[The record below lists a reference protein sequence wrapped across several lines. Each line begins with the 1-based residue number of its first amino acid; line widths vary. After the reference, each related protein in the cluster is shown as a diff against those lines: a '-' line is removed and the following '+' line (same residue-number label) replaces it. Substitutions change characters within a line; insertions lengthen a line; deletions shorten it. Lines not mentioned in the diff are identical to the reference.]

1 MTLDILKRDTYIFVL
16 LFFVWNFSLVKAQEL
31 SELQEAVEEA
41 PSDKEKFYALMKLS
55 DFLSYSDTTQALQ
68 ALQQANSLK
77 KGDPYLEGIYLFYE
91 AGIYFNY
98 DILKS
103 QKLYQRAETY
113 LKWYTTPEAYRYRAR
128 LWHNFGV
135 LEQYSGKEQNFLNI
149 TLEYCIPFAE
159 KSGDV
164 DLLIGY
170 LTDVGMVFANNKEYS
185 KAWEYYQKALNQADK
200 NNIES
205 ESLLWTY
212 LNMFDIDYIRANKK
226 SISNLYNKIIIL
238 WKKFP
243 NNKLTG
249 YIYRNEARYFAMLG
263 RSEDA
268 LRSIDKGIEFVLKN
282 NILSDYLFLE
292 YEKVLIL
299 KQLGRFEEAKR
310 GLQKLLEAP
319 INKTLIKNQLG
330 LLLELADMEAKLN
343 QYQTAYELM
352 VKHRA
357 LKDSLTAENDK
368 KMLADM
374 EIQYRT
380 AEKEKAILQLESKNK
395 QNLILSVGGILVLF
409 IVTAWAIY
417 AWNVQKKRHKKDLL
431 LRKQQQEIE
440 ITHAVMEG
448 EQQER
453 NRLARDLH
461 DGLGGRITGIKMNA
475 EMLAQKLQQK
485 EDLQKI
491 IKQMDIAII
500 ELRNTAHNLEPSV
513 LEKYGLQAAISD
525 FCLSLQT
532 KNQKIKLYTDGL
544 ANLINKKWQ
553 LSVYRIVQELVTNAV
568 KHSEATEILLQCTFK
583 DRFLMIEIED
593 NGKGF
598 DPKTVSRN
606 MGLNSI
612 ETRVIYLGGKMEIH
626 SEKGVGTTIN
636 IECKI

>member
-1 MTLDILKRDTYIFVL
+1 MVKKYIFIGYCLCVG
-16 LFFVWNFSLVKAQEL
+16 LFFSRVDAQEI
-31 SELQEAVEEA
+31 SDLQETVKKATT
-41 PSDKEKFYALMKLS
+41 DREKFYALTELS
-55 DFLSYSDTTQALQ
+55 SHLSYSDTAQAFQALRE
-68 ALQQANSLK
+68 ARSLIDK
-77 KGDPYLEGIYLFYE
+77 DPYLEGIYILTE
-91 AGIYFNY
+91 AGIYFHY
-98 DILKS
+98 DVTRS

-113 LKWYTTPEAYRYRAR
+113 LKWYTTPEAYRYQAK
-128 LWHNFGV
+128 LWHNYGA
-135 LEQYSGKEQNFLNI
+135 LEQYNGKEQNFLNI
-149 TLEYCIPFAE
+149 TLKYCIPFAE

-170 LTDVGMVFANNKEYS
+170 LTDVGMILNNNREYDKS
-185 KAWEYYQKALNQADK
+185 LEYYQRALNQADK
-200 NNIES
+200 HNIES
-205 ESLLWTY
+205 ESLLWAYINMHEVY
-212 LNMFDIDYIRANKK
+212 LRKADKK
-226 SISNLYNKIIIL
+226 SVFSLYNKMMNL

-243 NNKLTG
+243 KSKLTG
-249 YIYRNEARYFAMLG
+249 LVYRNEARYFTSIG
-263 RSEDA
+263 KNKEA
-268 LRSIDKGIEFVLKN
+268 LESIGKGIEFALHN
-282 NILSDYLFLE
+282 NIPADYISLE
-292 YEKVLIL
+292 YERVLIL
-299 KQLGRFEEAKR
+299 KQLGLFEEATQR
-310 GLQKLLEAP
+310 LQKLLEAP
-319 INKTLIKNQLG
+319 INKVVVKNRLG
-330 LLLELADMEAKLN
+330 LMLELADTQAKLN
-343 QYQTAYELM
+343 QYQKAYELM
-352 VKHRA
+352 MKHRE
-357 LKDSLTAENDK
+357 LKDSLTIENDK

-380 AEKEKAILQLESKNK
+380 AEKEKAILQLEGKNK
-395 QNLILSVGGILVLF
+395 QHLILGVGGIFVFLV
-409 IVTAWAIY
+409 ITAWAIY
-417 AWNVQKKRHKKDLL
+417 ARNVQKKRHKKDLL

-485 EDLQKI
+485 EDLHKI
-491 IKQMDIAII
+491 IKQMDIAIV

-525 FCLSLQT
+525 FCLSLETQE
-532 KNQKIKLYTDGL
+532 QKIKLYTDGL

-612 ETRVIYLGGKMEIH
+612 ETRVIYLGGKMEIY